1 MPQVLPE
8 TEGFRMVENIPYI
21 VAVAAFVILTTW
33 KKLEGRRAFIEK
45 AIDAAFYV
53 VENIKA
59 ETETKVD
66 DKAAEGL
73 LHLKTMLAAKRI
85 KVSGKIHTQAET
97 RFKELHGRH
106 KAAK

>member
-1 MPQVLPE
+1 V
-8 TEGFRMVENIPYI
+8 
-21 VAVAAFVILTTW
+21 VITTW
-33 KKLEGRRAFIEK
+33 KKLESRRAFIEK

-59 ETETKVD
+59 ETETKLD

-73 LHLKTMLAAKRI
+73 HHLKTMLAAKRI
-85 KVSGKIHTQAET
+85 KVSGKIHSQAET

-106 KAAK
+106 KASK

>member
-1 MPQVLPE
+1 MKEQILTNLP
-8 TEGFRMVENIPYI
+8 YLL
-21 VAVAAFVILTTW
+21 AVAAFVVLTTW
-33 KKLEGRRAFIEK
+33 KKLESRRAFIEK

-73 LHLKTMLAAKRI
+73 FHLKTMLAAKKI
-85 KVSGKIHTQAET
+85 KVSSKIHAQAET

-106 KAAK
+106 KAAE